1 MVNPPL
7 NAKLPL
13 SSNPLSPL
21 TPTVLGENL
30 TESTS
35 FHKVKCFIPPWT
47 QTSSNVHEAIP
58 SVQRNDLKTKLNKAC
73 VES

>member
-7 NAKLPL
+7 NAKLPV
-13 SSNPLSPL
+13 SFNPLSPL

-35 FHKVKCFIPPWT
+35 FYKVECFYPTLDTNIIKC
-47 QTSSNVHEAIP
+47 S
-58 SVQRNDLKTKLNKAC
+58 
-73 VES
+73 